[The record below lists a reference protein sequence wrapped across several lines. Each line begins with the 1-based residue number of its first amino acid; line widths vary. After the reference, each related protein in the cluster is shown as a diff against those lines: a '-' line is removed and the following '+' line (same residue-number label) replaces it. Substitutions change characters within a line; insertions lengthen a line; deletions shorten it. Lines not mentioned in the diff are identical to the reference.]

1 MDSNRSI
8 KVGKSSFNVKLMKR
22 LTQKDSLK
30 QWHYLDATVV
40 KTAYQ
45 LCNPKRKTKKK
56 SD

>member
-8 KVGKSSFNVKLMKR
+8 KVGKSSFNVELMKR
-22 LTQKDSLK
+22 LTQKDALK